1 MVLLTLGA
9 CTPQGEIAATEKPIT
24 INLNVKI
31 DHEIRLKVD
40 KELDHMLSNN
50 GGQLGEAKAK
60 GLVGEKRNGYLGV
73 VAPFNADAQ
82 ALIKDVNQKRRQA
95 YEDIA
100 ERNLT
105 SIQVVEALAGE
116 KAIQYTKPGDF
127 IERPGEWIKK

>member
-1 MVLLTLGA
+1 
-9 CTPQGEIAATEKPIT
+9 
-24 INLNVKI
+24 
-31 DHEIRLKVD
+31 
-40 KELDHMLSNN
+40 
-50 GGQLGEAKAK
+50 
-60 GLVGEKRNGYLGV
+60 LVGEKRNGYLGV